1 MGSSGSSSSGMGSGK
16 TGPQSSGGKQ
26 GTMQGQAT
34 R

>member
-1 MGSSGSSSSGMGSGK
+1 MGSSGSSSSGMGSSKKGS
-16 TGPQSSGGKQ
+16 QSSGGKQ